1 MPERE
6 PCTCPLL
13 WLLSPRACVSLHPAL
28 TVGRGLALSQ
38 GLARVLSESPTV
50 LPSGS
55 GPGAVLTLRGN
66 ELREL

>member
-1 MPERE
+1 MSIAVASVL
-6 PCTCPLL
+6 TGM
-13 WLLSPRACVSLHPAL
+13 CVSSSCTYGGAGM
-28 TVGRGLALSQ
+28 GRGLALSQ